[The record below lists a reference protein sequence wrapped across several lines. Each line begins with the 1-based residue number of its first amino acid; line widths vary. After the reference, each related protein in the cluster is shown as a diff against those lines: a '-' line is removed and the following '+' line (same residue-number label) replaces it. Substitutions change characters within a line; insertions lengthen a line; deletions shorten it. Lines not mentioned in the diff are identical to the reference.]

1 MKNYFD
7 LNGRVAIVTGCSTGL
22 GVQMAQALANQGCNI
37 VCLARRKAMVEE
49 NAAML
54 EVDPLP
60 DTIVRVNMFF
70 YASDEYVEIEKQ
82 DLTSMNPSLE
92 EREGFVLVEWGGE
105 TV

>member
-1 MKNYFD
+1 MEENPYNVISFQTE
-7 LNGRVAIVTGCSTGL
+7 AY
-22 GVQMAQALANQGCNI
+22 
-37 VCLARRKAMVEE
+37 E

-70 YASDEYVEIEKQ
+70 YASDEYVDIEEQ
-82 DLTSMNPSLE
+82 DLASMNPSLE

>member
-7 LNGRVAIVTGCSTGL
+7 LNGRVAIVTVCSTGL

-54 EVDPLP
+54 EKASARWRPRSRSPTSSLP
-60 DTIVRVNMFF
+60 AR
-70 YASDEYVEIEKQ
+70 
-82 DLTSMNPSLE
+82 
-92 EREGFVLVEWGGE
+92 
-105 TV
+105 